1 MKNLLFG
8 LVILLSACSKE
19 VITPDVPKPKLSLS
33 LDPLLPIDSN
43 GYYHFVLY
51 NRTPMGN
58 NTHEIGGVALVDG
71 KPVVGDPIVVNYE
84 SSHYGLLPAGW
95 TIIQPTKSYINLYTG
110 QWTTV
115 LTPAIVANRT
125 YFLPTINDY
134 SYADRT
140 TGDIHGVIEPTYE
153 MKGDTMTIA
162 ARYVYRYV
170 TKMDGVF
177 ETAWAKDS
185 IVSIKKIV
193 LE

>member
-1 MKNLLFG
+1 MIKDKIGLMFLLP
-8 LVILLSACSKE
+8 SCSKE
-19 VITPDVPKPKLSLS
+19 VTTPDIPKPKLSLS

-95 TIIQPTKSYINLYTG
+95 TIIQPTKSYINLYSG

-115 LTPAIVANRT
+115 LLPKIIANRT
-125 YFLPTINDY
+125 YFLPTIKDY

-140 TGDIHGVIEPTYE
+140 NGDIHGVIEPTYE

-162 ARYVYRYV
+162 AKYVYRYV

-177 ETAWAKDS
+177 ETAWGKDS

>member
-1 MKNLLFG
+1 MKKLLIG
-8 LVILLSACSKE
+8 LVIFLSACSKE
-19 VITPDVPKPKLSLS
+19 VTTPDTPKPKLSLS

-51 NRTPMGN
+51 NRVPMGN
-58 NTHEIGGVALVDG
+58 NTHEIGGIALVDG
-71 KPVVGDPIVVNYE
+71 KAVVGDPLIINYE
-84 SSHYGLLPAGW
+84 SSHYGVLPAGW
-95 TIIQPTKSYINLYTG
+95 TIIQPKQSYINLYTG

-153 MKGDTMTIA
+153 MKGDTMIIA

>member
-8 LVILLSACSKE
+8 LVILLSACGKE
-19 VITPDVPKPKLSLS
+19 VTTPDIPKPKLSLS
-33 LDPLLPIDSN
+33 LDPLLPIDTN

-95 TIIQPTKSYINLYTG
+95 TIIQPTKSYINLYSG

-115 LTPAIVANRT
+115 LLPKIIANRT

-177 ETAWAKDS
+177 ETAWSKDS